1 MCQSG
6 DMPSHVSLGDKKS
19 GGASVQALHGMVHDR
34 NMVMAK
40 MTSLGRKPT
49 KNTDRMNFGI
59 SVGLHNVTGT
69 LLIKD
74 GSKKTPSTVT
84 RYTRELA

>member
-6 DMPSHVSLGDKKS
+6 NMPSHMSLGNRKR
-19 GGASVQALHGMVHDR
+19 GGARVQALHGMVHDR

-49 KNTDRMNFGI
+49 QNTDRMNFGI
-59 SVGLHNVTGT
+59 Y
-69 LLIKD
+69 I
-74 GSKKTPSTVT
+74 
-84 RYTRELA
+84 R